1 MCAKGSKQGGYLVKA
16 CYKLSQRGDIS
27 EGEKLKNVAEG
38 ILGAYFKCEIGFLYN
53 YHKQI

>member
-16 CYKLSQRGDIS
+16 CYKLSQRGYIS